1 MYSAPDLK
9 VPTSFIYGTQDWMN
23 YGGGMA
29 ARQRM
34 NVPCEIIRVPKV
46 HVLLFMETVVFSLW

>member
-9 VPTSFIYGTQDWMN
+9 VPTSFIYGIEDWMD
-23 YGGGMA
+23 YRGAVA

-46 HVLLFMETVVFSLW
+46 LVLLSI